1 MTHILITGAE
11 SGLGLA
17 LTRVFIDAGNTVAAV
32 CRESS
37 PALDALAPDIHQ
49 GVDVTNA
56 AAVYRA
62 AAEMGAKTI
71 DVLIN
76 NAGIMIED
84 HIDRIDIAAIRAQ
97 FEVNA
102 LGPLS
107 MALAFRKRFRR
118 GSRMVNISSR
128 LGSMD
133 DNESGED
140 YGYRMSKAAQNMLT
154 SNLSIDLA
162 KEDVIVAAL
171 HPGIVATGMTGGKG
185 TPADEVA
192 RDLKAVIDTLDASQS
207 GQFLDRFGAQIPW

>member
-1 MTHILITGAE
+1 MTHTLITGAE

-17 LTRVFIDAGNTVAAV
+17 LTRVFIDAGNTVAAL
-32 CRESS
+32 CRETT
-37 PALDALAPDIHQ
+37 PELEALAPDIHA

-62 AAEMGAKTI
+62 AAEMGDKTI

-84 HIDRIDIAAIRAQ
+84 DIDRIDIAAVRSQ

-102 LGPLS
+102 LGPLGV
-107 MALAFRKRFRR
+107 ALAFRKRFRR
-118 GSRMVNISSR
+118 GSRVVNISSR
-128 LGSMD
+128 LGSIG

-154 SNLSIDLA
+154 SGLAIDLA

-171 HPGIVATGMTGGKG
+171 HPGIVATAMTDGKG

-192 RDLKAVIDTLDASQS
+192 RDLKAVIDTLDASRS
-207 GQFLDRFGAQIPW
+207 GRFLDRFGAEISW

>member
-1 MTHILITGAE
+1 MTHTLITGAE

-17 LTRVFIDAGNTVAAV
+17 LTRVFIDAGSTVAAL

-37 PALDALAPDIHQ
+37 PALDALAPDIHE
-49 GVDVTNA
+49 GVDLTNA

-62 AAEMGAKTI
+62 AAEMGDKTI

-84 HIDRIDIAAIRAQ
+84 HIDRIDIAAVRAQ

-128 LGSMD
+128 LGSME
-133 DNESGED
+133 DNDSGED

-192 RDLKAVIDTLDASQS
+192 RDLKAVIDTLGASQS

>member
-1 MTHILITGAE
+1 MTYTLITGAE

-17 LTRVFIDAGNTVAAV
+17 LTRVFIDAGSTVAAL

-37 PALDALAPDIHQ
+37 PALDALAPDIHE

-62 AAEMGAKTI
+62 AVEMGDKTI

-84 HIDRIDIAAIRAQ
+84 HIDRIDIAAVRGQ

-128 LGSMD
+128 LGSME
-133 DNESGED
+133 DNDSGED

-162 KEDVIVAAL
+162 KEDVIVVAL

-185 TPADEVA
+185 TPTDEVA

-207 GQFLDRFGAQIPW
+207 GQFLDRFGSQIPW